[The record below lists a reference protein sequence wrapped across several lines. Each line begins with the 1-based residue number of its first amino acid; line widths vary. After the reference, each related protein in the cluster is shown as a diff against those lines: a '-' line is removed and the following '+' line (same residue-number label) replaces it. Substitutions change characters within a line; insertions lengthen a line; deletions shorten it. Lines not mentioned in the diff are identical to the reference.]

1 MIRPLT
7 IGQRLGLLL
16 ALLLLIAATLGGFG
30 MYVQNRILADYS
42 STYHDRVVPLQQ
54 LKQVADGYAVSIVDA
69 AHKLRAGAISRDS
82 FLQNLASARSTIDQ
96 QWQAYRSTLLT
107 AEEQKLVAET
117 EQAMQLA
124 NAGVGQLQQL
134 AQADDRAGL
143 QQFNDSKLYPALD
156 PVSGRIAAL
165 IALQLRVA
173 AEQYDT
179 AAAAAQRSAQL
190 SMLLMALGLLL
201 GAGMGW
207 HIIRQLLRQLGGEPA
222 DVVQLAQRIAAGD
235 LGQSLPVRQGDNN
248 SVVASMAAMQGA
260 LCRLVQN
267 LEQVIA
273 RLSVNA
279 TELAASSEQVAVS
292 AEEQTRSA
300 AAMSASVEQLSVSIA
315 SVSDNTQDV
324 ARDAD
329 SAGKLAG
336 EGEQII
342 AGTLQTIQQ
351 VSQQVRESQQQANLL
366 GSKSQQI
373 SGVVEVIRDVAEQTN
388 LLALNAAIEA
398 ARAGEAGRGFA
409 VVADEVRKLSE
420 RTAQSTSQISGIIAE
435 MLTSSQQVVG
445 GIHQT
450 VTQMATGLEQTQQA
464 RAAMAGISGN
474 VGRINQAIQAVSV
487 ALAQQQAAGGS
498 IAGNVEQVAQ
508 MTEETSTAATQ
519 TAVSAGQLEQMAHE
533 LKAAIAFFT
542 LPPATAHSAAGSQP
556 LGRLLPQAQPA

>member
-30 MYVQNRILADYS
+30 MYVQNKILADYS
-42 STYHDRVVPLQQ
+42 STYYDRVVPLQQ

-82 FLQNLASARSTIDQ
+82 FLQNLGSARHSIEQ

-143 QQFNDSKLYPALD
+143 QQFNDQRLYPALD

-173 AEQYDT
+173 AEQYAT
-179 AAAAAQRSAQL
+179 AEAAAQQSARL
-190 SMLLMALGLLL
+190 SLLLMALGLLL

-222 DVVQLAQRIAAGD
+222 AVVQLAQRIAAGD
-235 LGQSLPVRQGDNN
+235 LGQPLPVRAGDDS
-248 SVVASMAAMQGA
+248 SVVASMAAMQAA

-267 LEQVIA
+267 LEQVSA

-315 SVSDNTQDV
+315 AVSDTTQDV

-329 SAGKLAG
+329 GAGTLAG

-342 AGTLQTIQQ
+342 AGTLDTIQQ

-373 SGVVEVIRDVAEQTN
+373 SGVVAVIRDVAEQTN

-420 RTAQSTSQISGIIAE
+420 RTAQSTSQISAIIAE
-435 MLTSSQQVVG
+435 MLSSSQQVVG
-445 GIHQT
+445 GIHHT
-450 VTQMATGLEQTQQA
+450 VTQMETGLQQTQQA
-464 RAAMAGISGN
+464 RVAMAGISGN
-474 VGRINQAIQAVSV
+474 VGRIHQAIQAVSV

-533 LKAAIAFFT
+533 LQAAIAFFT
-542 LPPATAHSAAGSQP
+542 LPPAAAHPTAGSQP

>member
-1 MIRPLT
+1 MTHSLT

-16 ALLLLIAATLGGFG
+16 SLLLLIAAVLGGYG
-30 MYVQNRILADYS
+30 MYVQQRILADYS
-42 STYHDRVVPLQQ
+42 STYNDRVVPLQQ

-82 FLQNLASARSTIDQ
+82 FLQSLGAARGSIDQ

-107 AEEQKLVAET
+107 DEEQKLVTET

-124 NAGVGQLQQL
+124 NAAVGQLQQL
-134 AQADDRAGL
+134 AQADDQAGL
-143 QQFNDSKLYPALD
+143 QQFNDRKLYPAID

-173 AEQYDT
+173 AEQYAT
-179 AAAAAQRSAQL
+179 AEAAAQHSAQL
-190 SMLLMALGLLL
+190 SVLLMTLGLLL
-201 GAGMGW
+201 GGGMGW
-207 HIIRQLLRQLGGEPA
+207 YIIRNLLRQLGGEPA
-222 DVVQLAQRIAAGD
+222 DVVLLARRIAAGD
-235 LGQSLPVRQGDNN
+235 LGQPLPVRQGDDC
-248 SVVASMAAMQGA
+248 SVVASMAAMQHA

-279 TELAASSEQVAVS
+279 SELAASSEQVAVS
-292 AEEQTRSA
+292 AEEQNRSA

-315 SVSDNTQDV
+315 SVSDNTRDV

-351 VSQQVRESQQQANLL
+351 VSQLVRDSQQQANLL

-450 VTQMATGLEQTQQA
+450 VAQMETGLVQTQQA
-464 RAAMAGISGN
+464 QAAVAGISGN
-474 VGRINQAIQAVSV
+474 VGRIDQAIQSVSV
-487 ALAQQQAAGGS
+487 ALAQQQAAGAS

-508 MTEETSTAATQ
+508 MTEETSAAATQ

-542 LPPATAHSAAGSQP
+542 LPSPTGHSAAAPQP
-556 LGRLLPQAQPA
+556 LGRLARAPIA